1 MLPHFLTKLFLYFS
15 FKNNLVLF
23 KRKLQ
28 KPRFFV
34 KVHTLNTFK
43 NFMFKCSNWQTA
55 SCRSKASPSCPSE
68 RCKIPMSAEYN
79 ILSVFLDG
87 FLYSL
92 KGLSQDCLNEVLRF
106 VLYKK
111 LVEKTSLDLRS
122 HDGFCLEVRQTEV
135 FLQDVGF
142 EMENQKSHSPCTHTL

>member
-1 MLPHFLTKLFLYFS
+1 MSKFILLTHLKTSCSNVQTDRLPAVGAKP
-15 FKNNLVLF
+15 VLLA
-23 KRKLQ
+23 LQ
-28 KPRFFV
+28 KDARFPCP
-34 KVHTLNTFK
+34 LNTTSYLF
-43 NFMFKCSNWQTA
+43 FWM
-55 SCRSKASPSCPSE
+55 
-68 RCKIPMSAEYN
+68 
-79 ILSVFLDG
+79 VF
-87 FLYSL
+87 STL

-122 HDGFCLEVRQTEV
+122 HDGFCLEVCQTEV